1 MADRSGTTDTS
12 FWPAFSTADTGS
24 ILCLS
29 QAGAD
34 TPDNIENVSRA
45 SDPDS
50 LPLRRVWWTKHLS
63 LLAALQAVGLAVGLA
78 IHQQLLNAADLSQTS
93 TTTIGGLS
101 SPIASAFIW
110 IVSVQ
115 GAFGFLVFSRIYRA
129 CRKQQEQ
136 SEASIEQHR
145 QALARTRKATVL
157 GLSRLAESRDEESQ
171 GHLDRVGIYAEKLA
185 RTASRHPEF
194 AWQVSSGL
202 IERIRPSAA
211 LHDIGKVGIEDSILQ
226 KLGRL
231 TDDERRRM
239 QAHTRI
245 SGECLFQIQQCLG
258 DSNFLTLAHEIAV
271 FHHERWDGSG
281 YPSKL
286 AGEAIPLSARIVAI
300 ADVYDALS
308 ARRVYKDAY
317 DHKRCVEII
326 RAESGKQFDPRL
338 VDVFLEIE
346 SEFAQVAARCTD
358 CPEESSDTHM
368 ESDTWLDFGDDDTLV
383 DEDLS
388 ELDAVLGGVD
398 ARLKA
403 SAR

>member
-1 MADRSGTTDTS
+1 MA
-12 FWPAFSTADTGS
+12 A
-24 ILCLS
+24 
-29 QAGAD
+29 
-34 TPDNIENVSRA
+34 
-45 SDPDS
+45 
-50 LPLRRVWWTKHLS
+50 
-63 LLAALQAVGLAVGLA
+63 GLA
-78 IHQQLLNAADLSQTS
+78 IHQQLLNANDVSQIS
-93 TTTIGGLS
+93 STTIGGVS
-101 SPIASAFIW
+101 SSIAGTFIW

-115 GAFGFLVFSRIYRA
+115 GAIGFLVFRWVNRA
-129 CRKQQEQ
+129 CREKQEQ
-136 SEASIEQHR
+136 SEASVEQHR
-145 QALARTRKATVL
+145 QALTRTRNAVIL

-194 AWQVSSGL
+194 ARQVSSGL
-202 IERIRPSAA
+202 IESIRPSAA

-226 KLGRL
+226 KPGRL

-317 DHKRCVEII
+317 AHERCVEII
-326 RAESGKQFDPRL
+326 ASEAGKQFDPRL

-346 SEFAQVAARCTD
+346 PEFAQVAAGC
-358 CPEESSDTHM
+358 SDEPNDSWL
-368 ESDTWLDFGDDDTLV
+368 ESDASFDFGDADTLI

-388 ELDAVLGGVD
+388 ELDCVLGRVD
-398 ARLKA
+398 VHLEA
-403 SAR
+403 SAG